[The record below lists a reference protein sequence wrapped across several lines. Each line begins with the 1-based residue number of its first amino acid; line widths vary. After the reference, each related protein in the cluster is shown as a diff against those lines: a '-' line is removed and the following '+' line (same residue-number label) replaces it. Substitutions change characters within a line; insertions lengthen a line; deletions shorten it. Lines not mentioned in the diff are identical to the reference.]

1 MLLFIEILACFLGGS
16 FVVMFSLGLD
26 LLLPLMILWMF
37 LILFT
42 YNFRKVFL
50 IFKISLV
57 LDNKACVY
65 DFLVFFFSVGLVSFL
80 KNLDIFMISLGVFAG
95 IGKGSLTKLIVLS
108 VNLLL
113 IEVAL
118 VFWIFGMNLDATHY
132 LNVLFS
138 LSVMSEF

>member
-1 MLLFIEILACFLGGS
+1 M
-16 FVVMFSLGLD
+16 
-26 LLLPLMILWMF
+26 
-37 LILFT
+37 
-42 YNFRKVFL
+42 

-118 VFWIFGMNLDATHY
+118 VF
-132 LNVLFS
+132 
-138 LSVMSEF
+138 